1 MHTHTHTH
9 TGTHAHAHTHT
20 GTHAHTYTHTHTQ
33 APMHTH
39 THTQAPMHTH
49 THTGTHAHTHTHIQE
64 AALYVREGED
74 NAKFYHHP
82 RGKWSKMA
90 FKILHHPFYYIC
102 HLVVSVLLMLLA
114 FIEDPRIGNSELSES
129 HKKAILS
136 VSHN

>member
-1 MHTHTHTH
+1 MYAHTYIICCKVHTIIKHTHTH
-9 TGTHAHAHTHT
+9 TGTHAR
-20 GTHAHTYTHTHTQ
+20 
-33 APMHTH
+33 
-39 THTQAPMHTH
+39 TH
-49 THTGTHAHTHTHIQE
+49 THTGTHARTHTHRHPCTHTHPPTHTHKQE

-114 FIEDPRIGNSELSES
+114 FIEDPRIGNSGLSES